1 MHTLADIEAYIAGIL
16 ADPQVNRLSPDDDEP
31 AWGPPL
37 IGVSDGDDPLYEE
50 IRQDIGPFHWTPRK
64 IFSLAFPEQ
73 SVPPGGLSVI
83 VWALPQTR
91 ATLTD
96 QRKET
101 SLPSRRWAKNRRYGE
116 EINRLIRTRLAAAL
130 TAAGHPAVA
139 PVASP
144 LWRLETSARRGEA
157 SRWSERHA
165 AWVSGLGTFGL
176 CDGLI
181 TEALAHPHHV
191 GLVAPVFCV
200 DIDHVP
206 LVAGVR
212 VGPCGAHLGGD
223 AEISGDGG
231 VPDFPPEDVH
241 PGRIREDQPFS
252 DLFAA
257 DIDVAGRGVVFDDP
271 VHLRGPG
278 RHDPLPAAD
287 HQVDGVLAPEA
298 GEKGGGKGGIVL
310 LERPKDR
317 AEVLFKVDPGLD
329 AGEERRA
336 ACKEPSVQQDLKDA
350 ICCIAKC
357 LGVDV
362 VHDQFSGEAIKKGY
376 LRERGPASR
385 VRRGRLPGRG
395 RRR

>member
-1 MHTLADIEAYIAGIL
+1 MHTLADIEAYIAGII

-181 TEALAHPHHV
+181 TEV
-191 GLVAPVFCV
+191 GKAVRLGSVVAA
-200 DIDHVP
+200 
-206 LVAGVR
+206 VA
-212 VGPCGAHLGGD
+212 
-223 AEISGDGG
+223 
-231 VPDFPPEDVH
+231 
-241 PGRIREDQPFS
+241 
-252 DLFAA
+252 
-257 DIDVAGRGVVFDDP
+257 
-271 VHLRGPG
+271 
-278 RHDPLPAAD
+278 LPATPRPYAGLRD
-287 HQVDGVLAPEA
+287 WCLHYAGGTCRACMGRCPAGAITEA
-298 GEKGGGKGGIVL
+298 GHDKEVCMAYIRSTAAPSCGGINACGLCQAAVPC
-310 LERPKDR
+310 EHGKPVR
-317 AEVLFKVDPGLD
+317 AP
-329 AGEERRA
+329 
-336 ACKEPSVQQDLKDA
+336 
-350 ICCIAKC
+350 
-357 LGVDV
+357 
-362 VHDQFSGEAIKKGY
+362 
-376 LRERGPASR
+376 
-385 VRRGRLPGRG
+385 
-395 RRR
+395 